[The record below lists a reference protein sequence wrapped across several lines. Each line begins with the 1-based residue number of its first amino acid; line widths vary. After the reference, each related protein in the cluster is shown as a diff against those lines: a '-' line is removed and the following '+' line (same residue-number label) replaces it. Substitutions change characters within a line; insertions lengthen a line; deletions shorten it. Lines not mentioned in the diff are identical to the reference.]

1 MRIIPHGYSKAPDL
15 HHLQVFDVLLREHS
29 LTRAARELDVTQPA
43 LSKTLAQL
51 RQYFDDPLFVRVASR
66 MEPTAKALQLQMPVR
81 AILNRTASL
90 RSEHMSFNPRLS
102 HRTFNFC
109 VVDAGLIKLLP
120 PLVDRLLTE
129 APNVRLH
136 VHQFEG
142 IHLERWLESG
152 KLDFAMGSF
161 PSMPKSIRCQ
171 QLWVERYV
179 SLARRQH
186 PRLSSEPTL
195 RAFVAEKHVLVSL
208 PSSGHAHQM
217 VQRLLQ
223 AAIPRKNIVC
233 RIPIFTAAAVL
244 AKHTDAITTL
254 PLSVATVLAKDLKLH
269 IITPPIKL
277 PKIDIFQYWHDR
289 FHRDPANE
297 WIRSIFKA
305 LFCKITTMKRSY

>member
-1 MRIIPHGYSKAPDL
+1 MRIIPDGYSKAPDL

-109 VVDAGLIKLLP
+109 VVDAGLLKLLP
-120 PLVDRLLTE
+120 PLVNRLLTE

-136 VHQFEG
+136 VHQLEA

-161 PSMPKSIRCQ
+161 PSIPKSIRCQ
-171 QLWVERYV
+171 QLWVEQYV
-179 SLARRQH
+179 SLARRRH
-186 PRLSSEPTL
+186 PRMSSEPTL

-217 VQRLLQ
+217 VQRLLE
-223 AAIPRKNIVC
+223 AAVPRKNIIC

-244 AKHTDAITTL
+244 VKHTDAITTL
-254 PLSVATVLAKDLKLH
+254 PLSVATVLAKDLELH

-297 WIRSIFKA
+297 WIRSVFKA
-305 LFCKITTMKRSY
+305 FFCKDYHMKRSY

>member
-1 MRIIPHGYSKAPDL
+1 
-15 HHLQVFDVLLREHS
+15 
-29 LTRAARELDVTQPA
+29 
-43 LSKTLAQL
+43 
-51 RQYFDDPLFVRVASR
+51 
-66 MEPTAKALQLQMPVR
+66 
-81 AILNRTASL
+81 
-90 RSEHMSFNPRLS
+90 
-102 HRTFNFC
+102 
-109 VVDAGLIKLLP
+109 
-120 PLVDRLLTE
+120 
-129 APNVRLH
+129 
-136 VHQFEG
+136 
-142 IHLERWLESG
+142 
-152 KLDFAMGSF
+152 MGSF

-179 SLARRQH
+179 SLARRRH

-217 VQRLLQ
+217 LQRLLE
-223 AAIPRKNIVC
+223 AAVPRTNIVC

-244 AKHTDAITTL
+244 VKHTDAITTL
-254 PLSVATVLAKDLKLH
+254 PLSVATVLAKDLGLH

-305 LFCKITTMKRSY
+305 LFCKITT